1 MIVELFFDSHISCPL
16 YWLWQECG
24 KHSMKTIW
32 KQLKVCFDGK
42 AAAVARG
49 EAAAATT
56 MAAARRLSNATRYPI
71 VFRSCTPY
79 GTAWIFNNVKNTCD
93 LFGVFDISAILR
105 IYCLFLAQVKKSVYW
120 SSKKTL
126 AVQFSYS
133 WSKAALQIY
142 LSQFFWEFSIFLV
155 SETYKLL
162 LS

>member
-1 MIVELFFDSHISCPL
+1 MIAELLVFDSHISCPP

-49 EAAAATT
+49 EAAATT

-93 LFGVFDISAILR
+93 LLWGIWHFRYPENLLFILSTGKKNQF
-105 IYCLFLAQVKKSVYW
+105 IGQVKKLLPFSSVTLDPKLHFKYIYRNSLESFW
-120 SSKKTL
+120 S
-126 AVQFSYS
+126 
-133 WSKAALQIY
+133 
-142 LSQFFWEFSIFLV
+142 FW
-155 SETYKLL
+155 
-162 LS
+162 